1 MFTLPPFN
9 YLLILCKNEISYS
22 LIYIFIDTVTAV
34 KKQEEC
40 IEMEKIDRKNECI
53 LSREYRNIF
62 ETYEQQ

>member
-22 LIYIFIDTVTAV
+22 LIYIFIYTVTAV

-62 ETYEQQ
+62 ETCEQQ